1 MFRGYD
7 MLWPIFWGS
16 KTFMFHGFRVQRYL
30 LTGMIL
36 QVNDSSK
43 CTTSVQTE
51 SKKSASWDTTSKVLR
66 CDNGMM
72 NFGRLLDD
80 TIFVDKFPSYTH
92 QPTMVFPRVCWGYT
106 PQKFNIAPE
115 NWWPRKT
122 IRLSYWVSVTFQGR
136 TVKLRGG
143 YLKHP

>member
-1 MFRGYD
+1 MGY
-7 MLWPIFWGS
+7 
-16 KTFMFHGFRVQRYL
+16 
-30 LTGMIL
+30 
-36 QVNDSSK
+36 
-43 CTTSVQTE
+43 
-51 SKKSASWDTTSKVLR
+51 
-66 CDNGMM
+66 GMM

-143 YLKHP
+143 YLKHPKTSLVACSFTLIGTSVYLVIIGDQLESTN